1 MTGTVELVGMEFF
14 AKHGCYPEERKI
26 GNKYT
31 VDVSLEVEMESAIN
45 SDRLDG
51 TVNYEDVY
59 KIVAHIMSVEAN
71 LLEHLAGQMVAEI
84 RSAFNNVYSAKV
96 TVSKH
101 NPPIGGL
108 CDKAKVTV
116 VG

>member
-1 MTGTVELVGMEFF
+1 MIGTVELVGMEFF
-14 AKHGCYPEERKI
+14 AKHGCYAEERKI

-31 VDVSLEVEMESAIN
+31 VDVSLEVEMEDAVK
-45 SDRLDG
+45 SDKLDG

-59 KIVAHIMSVEAN
+59 SIVASIMSVEVN
-71 LLEHLAGQMVAEI
+71 LLEHLAGQIVGEI
-84 RSAFNNVYSAKV
+84 RSTFKNVHLAKV